1 MESCEELRSKIH
13 ELAVLQA
20 TALPASARN
29 HLEECPACT
38 RALAAARLARGLL
51 AVAGE
56 EPEPP
61 ADFVERVLGT
71 LPPERAVWGTD
82 ADLWR
87 LGWKLVPAFAATVV
101 AFLIFFQASGVPG
114 PVGLVSAEGLSA
126 SERLVLEAPSPEPDL
141 VLAAVM
147 EGDGR

>member
-1 MESCEELRSKIH
+1 MESCEELRSRIQ

-20 TALPASARN
+20 TALPPSARN
-29 HLEECPACT
+29 HLEGCPACT

-56 EPEPP
+56 GQQPP
-61 ADFVERVLGT
+61 AEFVERVLT
-71 LPPERAVWGTD
+71 ALPGGATSWEAD

-101 AFLIFFQASGVPG
+101 AFLIFFQASGAPG
-114 PVGLVSAEGLSA
+114 PVGLVPAEGLSA